1 MSKEFSEVDIFQV
14 SIEEDLT
21 DDEEDEGLNN
31 KGSNDNADRDLE
43 KKELDDDEDRA
54 QRKSYATLAPTGT
67 TEQEQRKSK
76 QKQQVQDRKKRIAKL
91 GQRAASLKFSAADFV
106 ALSPDKLKQHYK
118 MGKLKHRGGS
128 TKTPEA
134 IRSSMSRSVSH
145 NHRSDQQLY
154 NSSTHSSGS
163 LYRPN
168 HANVHEC
175 THRETGIQ
183 RAVKVE
189 KKVPRWMSSQSQN
202 SLVQEFQILQHLDHP
217 SLLRAYELFE
227 GKDHYYM
234 IEDYCEG
241 GDLCDELDT
250 GGCLEERDA
259 ALLMHQLLSVLSYCH
274 ANHVVHAN
282 IKPEH
287 ILLEQDKD
295 LNHIRL
301 TDFSCAVILEDTDVL
316 TKTHS
321 SEDADDDDDD
331 NDNDI
336 DNDTET
342 LESFYDDESYSQR
355 KTLQE
360 KQKSTIMPLRKGT
373 PEFWSPEVVLRGSTS
388 PKRDV
393 WACGVL
399 CYLILSNQFPFEGDT
414 DTREDICE
422 KIIRGEFSFGGRGR
436 INTNDSVLRSNS
448 GSMDS
453 SRKNNGNNN
462 FNMYVE
468 FLEDDDIESMHSF
481 GNSFDWST
489 VSEGA
494 KDFIQQLLIYEEA
507 DRPTARQALQHP
519 WLKEMMEESHTR
531 PSHRFSNS
539 SAMKTPSGSQ
549 FVNSLATMAAWDNV
563 AKFDSKDKL
572 KQATLTFLAA
582 QMVLTEE
589 RKAIDHVFRA
599 LDTEKDGRLSRAEV
613 SKGYTECFHRELTE
627 TELDDLFSRVDFN
640 DTGFI
645 EYSEFVV
652 AAMNEKDLFHSQK
665 IQHAFSVFDK
675 DGSGFISKE
684 DLKATLAQFKR
695 GDDDD
700 ERNKISTK
708 DKRRRGLSE
717 DDIDESAVDKIIRQA
732 DVSGDGQIS
741 FDEFKALLFKTT
753 DEEPEATSTTGIF
766 RAPIGKEE
774 SGMSIGS
781 AISSAGLSML
791 KFTTNDFVAHR
802 SGDLGTFY
810 EIEDYIDEGSF
821 GKVFVCRHK
830 ATDAE
835 RALKVVEKSRW
846 KKTENHKVLNEFQI
860 LKMMAH
866 PNIIKF
872 FDLFEDTTHY

>member
-1 MSKEFSEVDIFQV
+1 MSKEFREVDICRL
-14 SIEEDLT
+14 SIQEDLT
-21 DDEEDEGLNN
+21 GDEDDAADIG
-31 KGSNDNADRDLE
+31 KGSHNTADGNLE
-43 KKELDDDEDRA
+43 KKKLDDDKDREKG
-54 QRKSYATLAPTGT
+54 KSAPTI
-67 TEQEQRKSK
+67 EQEQRKSNHK
-76 QKQQVQDRKKRIAKL
+76 EQLQDRKKRIAKL

-118 MGKLKHRGGS
+118 MWKLKHRGGS
-128 TKTPEA
+128 NKTPEV

-145 NHRSDQQLY
+145 NHQSNQHRY

-163 LYRPN
+163 LYRPT

-189 KKVPRWMSSQSQN
+189 KKVPRWMRNQSQN
-202 SLVQEFQILQHLDHP
+202 SLVQEFQILRHLDHP

-250 GGCLEERDA
+250 GGCLEEQDA
-259 ALLMHQLLSVLSYCH
+259 ALLMYQLLGVLSYCH

-287 ILLEQDKD
+287 ILLEHGKD
-295 LNHIRL
+295 LNQIRL
-301 TDFSCAVILEDTDVL
+301 TDFSCAVILESTDVL
-316 TKTHS
+316 TKTHCSDDTNDEDYNS
-321 SEDADDDDDD
+321 S
-331 NDNDI
+331 
-336 DNDTET
+336 DTET
-342 LESFYDDESYSQR
+342 AESFHDNESSSQKK
-355 KTLQE
+355 KTEE
-360 KQKSTIMPLRKGT
+360 KQKNKILPERKGT
-373 PEFWSPEVVLRGSTS
+373 PEFWAPEVVLRGSTS

-399 CYLILSNQFPFEGDT
+399 CYLILSNRFPFEGDT
-414 DTREDICE
+414 YTQEDICE
-422 KIIRGEFSFGGRGR
+422 KIIRGEFSFGSRGR
-436 INTNDSVLRSNS
+436 SNTNDGVLRSSSGIMGNS
-448 GSMDS
+448 DQI
-453 SRKNNGNNN
+453 NDNNN

-468 FLEDDDIESMHSF
+468 FLEDDDIDSMNSF
-481 GNSFDWST
+481 GDSFDWST
-489 VSEGA
+489 VSEDA

-507 DRPTARQALQHP
+507 DRPSARQALQHP
-519 WLKEMMEESHTR
+519 WLKEMMGEPQTR

-563 AKFDSKDKL
+563 GKFNSKNKL

-582 QMVLTEE
+582 QMVLKEE

-613 SKGYTECFHRELTE
+613 KKGYAKCFHRELADA
-627 TELDDLFSRVDFN
+627 ELDDLFSRVDFN
-640 DTGFI
+640 NTGFI

-684 DLKATLAQFKR
+684 DLKATLAHFKR

-700 ERNKISTK
+700 EQNKSSSK
-708 DKRRRGLSE
+708 DKHRRGLSE
-717 DDIDESAVDKIIRQA
+717 DDIDDSAIDKIIRQA
-732 DVSGDGQIS
+732 DMSGDGQIS

-753 DEEPEATSTTGIF
+753 DDEPLATSTTGVS

-774 SGMSIGS
+774 SGMLSIGS
-781 AISSAGLSML
+781 AVSSANLSML
-791 KFTTNDFVAHR
+791 KFTTNDFVAQR
-802 SGDLGTFY
+802 PGELATFY
-810 EIEDYIDEGSF
+810 DIADYIDEGSF

-835 RALKVVEKSRW
+835 RALKVLEKSRW
-846 KKTENHKVLNEFQI
+846 KKNENNKVLNEFQI

-872 FDLFEDTTHY
+872 FDLFQDSTHY